1 MKTVEVEKR
10 RQRIKEYD
18 RLIRR
23 LRNDPRLWDDD
34 DRVYHILGKA
44 LERRAEL
51 RKHTPNLKVVGPY
64 SGLTRRELQ
73 QSGTCETD
81 WF

>member
-1 MKTVEVEKR
+1 MTR
-10 RQRIKEYD
+10 LQEYD

-34 DRVYHILGKA
+34 DRIYNILGKA
-44 LERRAEL
+44 LSRRAKIRPKEK
-51 RKHTPNLKVVGPY
+51 RVVGPY
-64 SGLTRRELQ
+64 SGLTRQELRA
-73 QSGTCETD
+73 SGTCEPD